1 MAYTFSFWPIIKR
14 VYRFSWW
21 QTTVKLGGVFQLIHF
36 NYVRW
41 KNFLSTGNNF
51 TEIQL
56 DRNSTTLIIGENGAG
71 KSTILDAICFGLF
84 GKPFR
89 NIKKGQLLNSVNE
102 SNCVVEVE
110 FKVGGKDVK
119 VIRGIKP
126 NKFEI
131 YINGKMY
138 NQDANA
144 RDYQKYLEQQILKL
158 NYRSFTQVVI
168 LGSSTFVPFM
178 QLKARHRREVVE
190 EILDIQI
197 FSLMNMIL
205 KQRLKTIEA
214 DYRELDYKQ
223 SLTSEKLK
231 LKRKYIQDLQD
242 NRRKLIEEK
251 TLLVSIN
258 EEEVFKK
265 KRKIADLQDDIE
277 SMHEKISNSTKITN
291 QFDKLND
298 LNSQLKTKHKSHKK
312 LVKFFEENED
322 CPVCQQH
329 IDEVYKDTMISREN
343 EKSDKLTVGIKEL
356 ADKLEATKVK
366 ISVINEVNQNIQ
378 SNNVEIAKENSSIG
392 ELEKF
397 NATLQTEVK
406 QLEEG
411 HVDQGDHEQVE
422 SLNEEFKMVSDE
434 KEKLRE
440 EKVYA
445 EAARS
450 MLTDQG
456 IKTKII
462 KQYLPIMN
470 KLINTYL
477 SSMEFYVNFT
487 LDENFDETIKSR
499 YRDDFTYASFS
510 EGEKMR
516 IDLALL
522 FTWRA
527 VAKMKNST
535 NTNLL
540 ILDEIFDSSLD
551 GTGTDEFLK
560 ILNTL
565 GDENVFVI
573 SHKQDALADKFRS
586 TVKFEKIKNFSH
598 ISE

>member
-1 MAYTFSFWPIIKR
+1 M
-14 VYRFSWW
+14 
-21 QTTVKLGGVFQLIHF
+21 
-36 NYVRW
+36 RW

-56 DRNSTTLIIGENGAG
+56 DRNPTTLIIGENGAG
-71 KSTILDAICFGLF
+71 KSTILDALCFGLF

-89 NIKKGQLLNSVNE
+89 NISKGQLLNTVNG
-102 SNCVVEVE
+102 SSAMVELE
-110 FKVGGKDVK
+110 FRIGTKEIKVR
-119 VIRGIKP
+119 RGIKP
-126 NKFEI
+126 NVFEI

-178 QLKARHRREVVE
+178 QLKARHRREVVN

-197 FSLMNMIL
+197 FSIMNLLMRERI
-205 KQRLKTIEA
+205 KTLTT
-214 DYRELDYKQ
+214 DLRENEYQCDLAE
-223 SLTSEKLK
+223 EKITMQE
-231 LKRKYIQDLQD
+231 KYIEDTK
-242 NRRKLIEEK
+242 NNKKSLITEK
-251 TLLVSIN
+251 TNLIAGN
-258 EEEVFKK
+258 EEEIFKQEADNKILKVTNETYLNQITDSDKVKEQHSKMKDIRSTLVEK
-265 KRKIADLQDDIE
+265 KTT
-277 SMHEKISNSTKITN
+277 NSKM
-291 QFDKLND
+291 L
-298 LNSQLKTKHKSHKK
+298 
-312 LVKFFEENED
+312 KFFEDND
-322 CPVCQQH
+322 NCPTCEQPLNNAEEMITAKQKEVDKFTKAL
-329 IDEVYKDTMISREN
+329 DELQDVLDKSTNRQAEISDILEKIREN
-343 EKSDKLTVGIKEL
+343 EV
-356 ADKLEATKVK
+356 KVA
-366 ISVINEVNQNIQ
+366 Q
-378 SNNVEIAKENSSIG
+378 SISSIR

-397 NATLQTEVK
+397 NATLTSEIEDLQSGNVTK
-406 QLEEG
+406 DEE
-411 HVDQGDHEQVE
+411 DKLKKLKKDF
-422 SLNEEFKMVSDE
+422 SFFD
-434 KEKLRE
+434 KEKTKLKE
-440 EKVYA
+440 ELTYS
-445 EAARS
+445 EAARN
-450 MLTDQG
+450 MLQDTG
-456 IKTKII
+456 IKTKVI
-462 KQYLPIMN
+462 KKYLPIMN

-477 SSMEFYVNFT
+477 NSMEFYVNFT
-487 LDENFDETIKSR
+487 LDENFNETIKSR
-499 YRDDFTYASFS
+499 YRDEFTYASFS

-586 TVKFEKIKNFSH
+586 TIKFEKVKNFSH
-598 ISE
+598 VVE

>member
-1 MAYTFSFWPIIKR
+1 M
-14 VYRFSWW
+14 
-21 QTTVKLGGVFQLIHF
+21 IHF

-158 NYRSFTQVVI
+158 NYRSFTQVVM

-366 ISVINEVNQNIQ
+366 INVINEVNQNIQ